1 MSFWVPPP
9 ALRRAVNPLWLP
21 GAVATSVVLLPLL
34 VVAAVLALGGGPRRL
49 LRLTLFALVYVW
61 VDVAMMVACWGLW
74 LQSPWPARELVP
86 WRERHAAVL
95 RWGLDLLMAAA
106 AALLGFRVQLE
117 EQPGLHGSGDPLIVL
132 ARHAGPGD
140 SFALMQV
147 LLTAH
152 RRRPKVVLKAALQW
166 DPGLDILLN
175 RLDCYFLPSSSGAGE
190 DRTESVKELARSL
203 SGPEAL
209 LLFPE
214 GGNWTPHRHRR
225 AVRWLLRTDQRRRGL
240 EAAELTH
247 VLPPRRGGVV
257 ACLTARADTRVVVVV
272 HRGLDTLV
280 NPAQMWRA
288 LPVDRRPMR
297 IQTWVFAAA
306 DVPRDEPR
314 ARRWVD
320 AQWARVD
327 AWVEAPTGAPPSQG
341 TGAGRRSARQSARH
355 TGAFELP
362 CRLDESEDPRPTTG
376 EAGPRRRGP
385 L

>member
-74 LQSPWPARELVP
+74 LQSPLPGRELAP

-147 LLTAH
+147 LLTAY

-214 GGNWTPHRHRR
+214 GGNWTPRRHRR

-247 VLPPRRGGVV
+247 VLPPRPGGVV

-306 DVPRDEPR
+306 DVPRDEPG

-341 TGAGRRSARQSARH
+341 TGAGRRGARQSGRH
-355 TGAFELP
+355 TGALELP
-362 CRLDESEDPRPTTG
+362 CRLDESEDPRPPTG
-376 EAGPRRRGP
+376 EAGPRRGGP